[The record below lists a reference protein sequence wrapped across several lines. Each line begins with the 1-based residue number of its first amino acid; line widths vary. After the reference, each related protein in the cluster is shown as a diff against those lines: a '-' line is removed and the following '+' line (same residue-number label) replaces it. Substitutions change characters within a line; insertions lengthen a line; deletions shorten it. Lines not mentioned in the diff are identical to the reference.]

1 MITKAVPA
9 RARTRTFAIGVD
21 YITEHTDQRAV
32 AKAGH
37 SFDGGVAYASAPEKA
52 EWVHLRGVMSVET
65 AAIEMEAVAALSKRC
80 RDPVYHM
87 IIAYAKNERPTR
99 EQVVSDA
106 ERLLKAIGMEKSQ
119 YVLASHK
126 DTDDFHAH
134 VIANRIGPAG
144 KANDLWHERIIRERV
159 CAEIAAERGWAI
171 VVGHHNR
178 DIVQRV
184 RHLYTPPPDPERRL
198 SDGAYRRLHERGELP
213 WQESARPYLLDA
225 VDRAKGWSDLH
236 QRLRAHGVVVKLVQ
250 RGERVQG
257 LAFAEGLDRRA
268 PGCAASRIDARC
280 ALRAMESR
288 FGPFT
293 PSREPIAEIARSV
306 PWADTIRPTILA
318 AVDSAKTWDDLSQRL
333 GRDGIVV
340 RLIQRG
346 ARVQGLA
353 FAAGRDPEA
362 PGCGASR
369 IHPRC
374 KKATLEQR
382 FGPCPYVPEQPPNRS
397 RSAVSDRAER
407 EARNDPLWALRD
419 AERIADH
426 ARLRSEYQA
435 YRERFFSERA
445 QAMGAR
451 RDAAWERERTQRQ
464 RDTQRR
470 REARLLLRA
479 VARLGTRGV
488 IARQLAYWAVDTV
501 IGRRR
506 AREHDAARVRWE
518 ATKMVM
524 ASERRL
530 TREKKAL
537 AYRSF
542 VSERARSGDL
552 GALRVLDALVAPT
565 RNRGEHVPHRE
576 PHPVTLAEIR
586 LRLNVIRA
594 EEDGRYQRARL
605 ERQHLQHIERPPSF
619 DEALATERQRIHERA
634 AEATRYTDAERVR
647 LAQLAMEKRSWN
659 PLTHRAA
666 TREEERLCGEQR
678 SRYEKTLADA
688 TREFEQRDLPE
699 LEKQLAGQERVYRRY
714 VAASLSLERERNN
727 ARAARDEVPRIEQRL
742 NVLERAG
749 VARIDCD
756 AAMGGARLDGL
767 AAVIEQQ
774 YRALPNEIRRD
785 VEYRI
790 RKEQRARDSM
800 TIER

>member
-1 MITKAVPA
+1 MITKAVAA
-9 RARTRTFAIGVD
+9 RAHSRTFAIGVD
-21 YITEHTDQRAV
+21 YITEHTHQRAV
-32 AKAGH
+32 AAAGH
-37 SFDGGVAYASAPEKA
+37 SFEGGVAYASAPEKA

-80 RDPVYHM
+80 RDPVYHL
-87 IIAYAKNERPTR
+87 IIAYAKGERPTR
-99 EQVVSDA
+99 EQVVIDA

-119 YVLASHK
+119 YVLAAHK

-134 VIANRIGPAG
+134 VIANRIGPDG
-144 KANDLWHERIIRERV
+144 KANDLWHERITRERV

-184 RHLYTPPPDPERRL
+184 EHLYAPPPDPERRL

-213 WQESARPYLLDA
+213 WQEGARPYVLDA
-225 VDRAKGWSDLH
+225 VDRARGWNDLH
-236 QRLRAHGVVVKLVQ
+236 QRLGAHGVVVKLVR

-293 PSREPIAEIARSV
+293 PAREPIAEIAHYA
-306 PWADTIRPTILA
+306 PWADTVRPTILA
-318 AVDSAKTWDDLSQRL
+318 AVDSAKTWRDLEQRL
-333 GRDGIVV
+333 DRDGIVV
-340 RLIQRG
+340 KLIQRG
-346 ARVQGLA
+346 ERVQGLA
-353 FAAGRDPEA
+353 FAAGRDPQA
-362 PGCGASR
+362 HGCGASR

-374 KKATLEQR
+374 KKAALEQR
-382 FGPCPYVPEQPPNRS
+382 FGPCPFTPERPPKRS
-397 RSAVSDRAER
+397 RSALGDRAER
-407 EARNDPLWALRD
+407 EACSDPRWALRD
-419 AERIADH
+419 AQRIADH
-426 ARLRSEYQA
+426 ARMRSEYAA

-445 QAMGAR
+445 KAVGAR
-451 RDAAWERERTQRQ
+451 RDTAWEHERAQRQ
-464 RDTQRR
+464 RDAQKR

-479 VARLGTRGV
+479 VARLGTRGA
-488 IARQLAYWAVDTV
+488 IARQLAYWSVDAV

-518 ATKMVM
+518 ATKIVL
-524 ASERRL
+524 ASERTL
-530 TREKKAL
+530 AREKKPF

-542 VSERARSGDL
+542 VSERARAGEL
-552 GALRVLDALVAPT
+552 GAQRVLDALVAPT
-565 RNRGEHVPHRE
+565 RKRNEHVPQRDLR
-576 PHPVTLAEIR
+576 PVTLAEIR

-605 ERQHLQHIERPPSF
+605 ERQHLEHIKRPPTL
-619 DEALATERQRIHERA
+619 DEALATERQRIQERA
-634 AEATRYTDAERVR
+634 AAATRFTDAERVR
-647 LAQLAMEKRSWN
+647 LAQLAKEKGSWN
-659 PLTHRAA
+659 PLTRRAA
-666 TREEERLCGEQR
+666 TKEEERLHGEQR

-688 TREFEQRDLPE
+688 THEFEQRELPQ
-699 LEKQLAGQERVYRRY
+699 LEKQLAGQERAYKQY
-714 VAASLSLERERNN
+714 VAASLGLERERNN

-749 VARIDCD
+749 VARIDCA
-756 AAMGGARLDGL
+756 AAMDGARLDDL
-767 AAVIEQQ
+767 AAAIEQQ

-785 VEYRI
+785 VEYSI

-800 TIER
+800 TIDR